1 MGAFCKLMAALIFG
15 FAASREFSYDATL
28 AEQSVVL
35 YSLVGLFFAVIG
47 SLLSSADS
55 VPKE

>member
-1 MGAFCKLMAALIFG
+1 VGAFCKLMAALIFG
-15 FAASREFSYDATL
+15 FAASREFAYEASLT
-28 AEQSVVL
+28 EQSVVL